1 MQVLVFFIVVVPLWW
16 ACANASRRY
25 VRKVVRDERAKK
37 FFTGRGEL
45 TQQVLT
51 QPNTSDICTK
61 GVNNMKLVRKAYMRL
76 KSLQTNKSNT
86 FHSTIHSTIH
96 STS

>member
-37 FFTGRGEL
+37 FFTGQGTL
-45 TQQVLT
+45 DSASVD
-51 QPNTSDICTK
+51 PAK
-61 GVNNMKLVRKAYMRL
+61 YK
-76 KSLQTNKSNT
+76 
-86 FHSTIHSTIH
+86 
-96 STS
+96 